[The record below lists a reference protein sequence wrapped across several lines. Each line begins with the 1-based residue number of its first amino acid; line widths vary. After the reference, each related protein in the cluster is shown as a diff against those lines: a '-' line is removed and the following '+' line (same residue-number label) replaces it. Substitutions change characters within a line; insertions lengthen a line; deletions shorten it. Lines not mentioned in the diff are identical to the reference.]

1 MRHLRAFGLTNDDGI
16 SGSDKLE
23 FITGCLLVRF
33 LCLKHKL
40 VILIVNTECLRTV
53 DVVNLD
59 ISAVTID
66 FCIVVRLVHHCDKC
80 VCTSATFV

>member
-16 SGSDKLE
+16 SVSDKLE

-40 VILIVNTECLRTV
+40 VILIVNTECLRAGV
-53 DVVNLD
+53 DVNLD
-59 ISAVTID
+59 MSAVTLA
-66 FCIVVRLVHHCDKC
+66 FCIVVRLVHHCDNC